1 MTQDYVDLDLVAK
14 TIELVPDTCW
24 EQVRQAIITCL
35 VDNMPG
41 SVLKKLTG
49 SYDDTVLEKLT
60 GSYDDFDKAE
70 AILFAYYELPDY
82 KEELIIDAFKIMGS
96 VNCLELLNSLNLST
110 EDGIPEANPA

>member
-14 TIELVPDTCW
+14 TIDLIPDNCW
-24 EQVRQAIITCL
+24 KQVKQAIITCL

-41 SVLKKLTG
+41 SVI
-49 SYDDTVLEKLT
+49 EKLT

-70 AILFAYYELPDY
+70 AILFNYYELPDY
-82 KEELIIDAFKIMGS
+82 KEELIIDSFKIMGS

-110 EDGIPEANPA
+110 EDGISETDSASVS

>member
-14 TIELVPDTCW
+14 TIDLVPDHCW

-41 SVLKKLTG
+41 S
-49 SYDDTVLEKLT
+49 VLEKLT

-70 AILFAYYELPDY
+70 AILFAYYELPDF

-96 VNCLELLNSLNLST
+96 INCLELLNSLNLSK
-110 EDGIPEANPA
+110 EDGVPETQAT